1 MRLTRGAVV
10 IASIGE
16 PSGKPRPFVVIRS
29 GHFAEHSLVTL
40 MAFTSA
46 LTEAPLLRVTVEP
59 SPQNGLGTTSQ
70 AMIDHIQ
77 SVRLQRI
84 GEVVGQLA
92 DADLQAITRA
102 MAIYLGLADP
112 SPRAQRRAVERPA

>member
-10 IASIGE
+10 IAS
-16 PSGKPRPFVVIRS
+16 V
-29 GHFAEHSLVTL
+29 
-40 MAFTSA
+40 

-112 SPRAQRRAVERPA
+112 SPRAQRRAAERPA